1 MGVCISL
8 VKGSDIFTR
17 LGEWN
22 GFAGNKALFREL
34 PKLPMVHLDTGEP
47 GDMIVRPTDFKP
59 WRDFIAAMPHNVEH
73 FTEMLD
79 RVERDPDLY
88 LDFSY

>member
-8 VKGSDIFTR
+8 VKGSNIYTR

-22 GFAGNKALFREL
+22 GLAGNKALFHELAKL
-34 PKLPMVHLDTGEP
+34 PKAYLDTGEP
-47 GDMIVRPTDFKP
+47 GDVIVRPTDFRP
-59 WRDFIAAMPHNVEH
+59 WRDFVASLPHNAEH

-79 RVERDPDLY
+79 RVEREPDLY